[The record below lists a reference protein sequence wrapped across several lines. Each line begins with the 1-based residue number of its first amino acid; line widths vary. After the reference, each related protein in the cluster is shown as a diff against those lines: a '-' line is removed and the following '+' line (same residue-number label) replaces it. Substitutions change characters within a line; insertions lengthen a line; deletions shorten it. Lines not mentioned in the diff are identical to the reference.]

1 LDDDNMTLLQNLS
14 GQFPLKGSAPQPGPH
29 SKSEKSESK
38 VSMQNDEKFTE
49 AMNAFLVNPV
59 QKLIKNQNDN
69 LHPNKKF
76 RKFLDDDNSTSL
88 PNLSG
93 LSSVKRREPQ
103 PGPHSKS
110 EISEV

>member
-1 LDDDNMTLLQNLS
+1 VHLS
-14 GQFPLKGSAPQPGPH
+14 QALTVSQKNQ
-29 SKSEKSESK
+29 ESK

-76 RKFLDDDNSTSL
+76 RGIL
-88 PNLSG
+88 G
-93 LSSVKRREPQ
+93 
-103 PGPHSKS
+103 
-110 EISEV
+110 